1 MMRMTADKMIQTK
14 GPFDLNMST
23 PLIAFACCLQP
34 VLPCA
39 PGEDIAVVGEG
50 LAAKR

>member
-1 MMRMTADKMIQTK
+1 MMRVTADKMIQTK

-23 PLIAFACCLQP
+23 PLIAFACCLQT

-39 PGEDIAVVGEG
+39 PGEAVAIAGEG

>member
-23 PLIAFACCLQP
+23 PLIALACCLQT
-34 VLPCA
+34 VLPRA
-39 PGEDIAVVGEG
+39 PGETVAVAGEG